1 MCSNFKKY
9 DRQEYKVSERP
20 QTEELFGAVELL
32 MDNVYTRIVDK
43 VIKLMKEKAKT
54 YMSSSGTQLHP
65 FTLGQPCHYVLHKN
79 QLIVFNIGEKSLKI
93 SDKNDPSQGR
103 KSLAMPSNA

>member
-20 QTEELFGAVELL
+20 QTEELTGAVELL
-32 MDNVYTRIVDK
+32 MDNVYTRIVNK
-43 VIKLMKEKAKT
+43 AIKLMKEKAKT
-54 YMSSSGTQLHP
+54 YMSSSSTQLHP
-65 FTLGQPCHYVLHKN
+65 FTSGQPCHYVLHKN
-79 QLIVFNIGEKSLKI
+79 QLIVFNMGEKSWKI